1 MMIRNPQ
8 IITEED
14 KFHINRG
21 FSKYATHIVMLYM
34 KLMPIESHKN
44 VTLDPAASILP
55 KAGGTAAELE
65 LVQVELAAAPQAPL
79 SPARCLRAVVALQ
92 ISEFLL

>member
-1 MMIRNPQ
+1 MQSTNV
-8 IITEED
+8 E
-14 KFHINRG
+14 
-21 FSKYATHIVMLYM
+21 
-34 KLMPIESHKN
+34 KLESHKN

-65 LVQVELAAAPQAPL
+65 LVQVELAAASKAPL